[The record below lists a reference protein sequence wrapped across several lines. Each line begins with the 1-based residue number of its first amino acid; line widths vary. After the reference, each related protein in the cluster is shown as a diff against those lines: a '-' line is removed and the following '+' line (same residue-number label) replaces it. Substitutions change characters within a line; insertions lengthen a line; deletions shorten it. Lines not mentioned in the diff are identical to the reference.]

1 MRGGA
6 ATCTVNG
13 AHTSAEGRERESLHL
28 VRVHVCVR
36 VDKVSMLLAQCV

>member
-13 AHTSAEGRERESLHL
+13 AHTSAEGRESESLHL
-28 VRVHVCVR
+28 VHVCVR
-36 VDKVSMLLAQCV
+36 VAKVSMLLAQCV